1 MTVRVTKPEF
11 SIREKLTELDSLT
24 GNHGSEIMRS
34 ESVAESQNLLQI
46 RGRKNYFIN
55 GDCRI
60 WQRGT
65 SNPNISNY
73 GCDRWWKA
81 NGATSMDRDTSV
93 PYLAYDGKG
102 FAYSMKVTSNGSGSS
117 IGQPIELTDTGK
129 TQFKEGKKYTMS
141 FWAKTDSGSGY
152 ISLVMYYRNAK
163 FSNTNQVTWLPDVDP
178 TVGTTDT
185 HWRKYSYTF
194 VAPPVNANNTMLAV
208 ELSFT
213 ATHYFTGFQFEEGSQ
228 ATDFEH
234 TNEGEELALC
244 QRYFFA
250 MIPLDNY
257 GGYGMGGAYSSTQ
270 AVAICQFPV
279 PMRAKPTFSYV
290 GALGDFYDV
299 VGGFSGGGAFSSM
312 VVNNVMGTGGSG
324 EAVSAKVHAVGSGTA
339 GNPFMLASEGNT
351 TTRLYFDAELP

>member
-1 MTVRVTKPEF
+1 MTVRVTKPELNL
-11 SIREKLTELDSLT
+11 REKLTELDSPT

-46 RGRKNYFIN
+46 KGRKNYFIN

-65 SNPNISNY
+65 SNPNVSNY
-73 GCDRWWKA
+73 GCDRFWKA
-81 NGATSMDRDTSV
+81 NGATSMDRDTAV

-129 TQFKEGKKYTMS
+129 TQFKEGKKYTFS
-141 FWAKTDSGSGY
+141 VWAKADSGSAY
-152 ISLVMYYRNAK
+152 FSLVMYYRNTK

-178 TVGTTDT
+178 TPGATDT
-185 HWRKYSYTF
+185 HWRKYSFTF
-194 VAPPVNANNTMLAV
+194 MAPPVNANNTILAV

-234 TNEGEELALC
+234 TNLASELALC
-244 QRYFFA
+244 QRYFCRLKPSTGFV
-250 MIPLDNY
+250 N
-257 GGYGMGGAYSSTQ
+257 YGMGGAYSNTQ
-270 AVAICQFPV
+270 AVAEVQLPV
-279 PMRAKPTFSYV
+279 PMRASPTFSYN
-290 GALGDFYDV
+290 GALSTFYDI
-299 VGGFSGGGAFSSM
+299 VGGFSSFSSLNQTQIM
-312 VVNNVMGTGGSG
+312 GSSATGYTSVNIQ
-324 EAVSAKVHAVGSGTA
+324 AVGSGTA
-339 GNPFMLASEGNT
+339 GNPFMLATYNNT
-351 TTRLYFDAELP
+351 STFFNFDAEIP

>member
-11 SIREKLTELDSLT
+11 SIREKLVELDSPI

-46 RGRKNYFIN
+46 KGRKNYFIN

-65 SNPNISNY
+65 SNPNVSNY
-73 GCDRWWKA
+73 GCDRFWKA
-81 NGATSMDRDTSV
+81 NGATQMDRDTSV

-117 IGQPIELTDTGK
+117 IGQPIELTDTGR

-141 FWAKTDSGSGY
+141 FWAKTDSGSAY
-152 ISLVMYYRNAK
+152 ISLVMYYRNSK

-185 HWRKYSYTF
+185 HWRKYSFTF

-234 TNEGEELALC
+234 TNLTSELALC
-244 QRYFFA
+244 QRYFYRMKPESNFA
-250 MIPLDNY
+250 SY
-257 GGYGMGGAYSSTQ
+257 GVGGAYSNTQ
-270 AVAICQFPV
+270 AVAHVIFAV
-279 PMRAKPTFSYV
+279 PMRATPTFSYN
-290 GALGDFYDV
+290 GNLNQYYDV
-299 VGGFSGGGAFSSM
+299 IGGFSSFSSM
-312 VVNNVMGTGGSG
+312 TLSQIMGTESCKIY
-324 EAVSAKVHAVGSGTA
+324 VQGSGTA
-339 GNPFMLASEGNT
+339 GNPLMLATYNNT
-351 TTRLYFDAELP
+351 STFFNFDAELP

>member
-11 SIREKLTELDSLT
+11 SIREKLAELDSPI

-46 RGRKNYFIN
+46 KGRKNYFIN

-65 SNPNISNY
+65 SNPNVSNY

-81 NGATSMDRDTSV
+81 NGATQMDRDTSV
-93 PYLAYDGKG
+93 PNKSYDGEG
-102 FAYSMKVTSNGSGSS
+102 FAYSMKVTSNGTGSS

-141 FWAKTDSGSGY
+141 FWAKADSGSAY
-152 ISLVMYYRNAK
+152 ISLVVYYRNSK
-163 FSNTNQVTWLPDVDP
+163 FSNTDQVNWIPDHDP

-185 HWRKYSYTF
+185 HWRRYSYTF
-194 VAPPVNANNTMLAV
+194 VAPPVNANNTSLAI

-234 TNEGEELALC
+234 TNLTSELALC
-244 QRYFFA
+244 QRYFYRMKPESAFA
-250 MIPLDNY
+250 SY
-257 GGYGMGGAYSSTQ
+257 GVGGAYSSTQ
-270 AVAICQFPV
+270 AVAHVIFAV
-279 PMRAKPTFSYV
+279 PMRTTPTFSYN
-290 GALGDFYDV
+290 GNLNQYYDV
-299 VGGFSGGGAFSSM
+299 IGGFSSFSSM
-312 VVNNVMGTGGSG
+312 SLSQIMGTESCKIY
-324 EAVSAKVHAVGSGTA
+324 VVGSGTA
-339 GNPFMLASEGNT
+339 GNPFMLATYNNT
-351 TTRLYFDAELP
+351 STFFNFDAEL

>member
-11 SIREKLTELDSLT
+11 SIREKLVELDSPI

-46 RGRKNYFIN
+46 KGRKNYFIN

-65 SNPNISNY
+65 SNPHINHY
-73 GCDRWWKA
+73 TCDRWWRA
-81 NGATSMDRDTSV
+81 NGATQVDRDTSV
-93 PYLAYDGKG
+93 PNKSYDGKG
-102 FAYSMKVTSNGSGSS
+102 FVYSMKVTSNGSGSS

-141 FWAKTDSGSGY
+141 FWAKADSGSAY
-152 ISLVMYYRNAK
+152 ISLVMYYRNSK
-163 FSNTNQVTWLPDVDP
+163 FSNTNQVNWLPDVDP

-234 TNEGEELALC
+234 TNLAQELELC
-244 QRYFFA
+244 RRYFQQIKPGTAF
-250 MIPLDNY
+250 MTFGVGFTY
-257 GGYGMGGAYSSTQ
+257 GTQ
-270 AVAICQFPV
+270 SDGNSILQITLPT
-279 PMRAKPTFSYV
+279 PMRALPSFSY
-290 GALGDFYDV
+290 LGNLNQYYEPHNSTQTNITSMSLVQYDV
-299 VGGFSGGGAFSSM
+299 DYKQFDILVVGTTSTQKLMWISTFNNTATGF
-312 VVNNVMGTGGSG
+312 
-324 EAVSAKVHAVGSGTA
+324 
-339 GNPFMLASEGNT
+339 L
-351 TTRLYFDAELP
+351 FDAEL